1 MRLLALLVISEI
13 KIFQYIFKDLTII
26 NNIIC

>member
-13 KIFQYIFKDLTII
+13 KIFQYIFKDLTTI